1 MDKKNISYDP
11 TDIQIDSFKKISITD
26 MDLEEL
32 SDPHVVKMLLHQH
45 LLNLHQLK
53 ATKKDLSEKQIEL
66 NTLKKDREDLRIEL
80 AGLNQSVGVDMAS
93 IFISFLGGFAINL
106 LTTDWSNGLGW
117 VIFSLCLAILF
128 FFKYPLI
135 STSIL
140 RKNRNQEHK

>member
-1 MDKKNISYDP
+1 
-11 TDIQIDSFKKISITD
+11 

-32 SDPHVVKMLLHQH
+32 SNPHVVKMLLHQH

-53 ATKKDLSEKQIEL
+53 ATKNDLSEKQIEL

-80 AGLNQSVGVDMAS
+80 ASLNQSVGVDMAS

-117 VIFSLCLAILF
+117 VIFSLCLVILF

-140 RKNRNQEHK
+140 RKNRNQEHE